1 MLHPLDAWFP
11 PAALRRLVRVWASL
25 PLPLHKEGLS
35 RRQTEGLCLAGT
47 SFRTG
52 RGSKYSNGI
61 ELAMTEFD
69 ATVRKV
75 GDSMGIIIPHRVVE
89 QIKAR
94 PGQKI
99 RIVIPGKID
108 WSKIWGRLEAKEAS
122 DQMIRAAVTER
133 D

>member
-1 MLHPLDAWFP
+1 MG
-11 PAALRRLVRVWASL
+11 V
-25 PLPLHKEGLS
+25 
-35 RRQTEGLCLAGT
+35 
-47 SFRTG
+47 
-52 RGSKYSNGI
+52 
-61 ELAMTEFD
+61 TEFE

-99 RIVIPGKID
+99 RVVIPAKVD
-108 WSKIWGRLEAKEAS
+108 WSKFWGRFHSTVTTDE
-122 DQMIRAAVTER
+122 MIRRARTER